1 MRAVVMYMKKICVL
15 GSTGVLGKELVSY
28 YKNENCIEASRSLK
42 NDVNKI
48 QVDLS
53 NFRSVCDFLDR
64 ISTEKLDILFINSG
78 VYEQKKYT
86 LDGYEYNFMVN
97 AFSPYYI
104 AKRLLIVSPN
114 CRIVFTSSISIL
126 HAKQERN
133 PKNWKK
139 IYRNT
144 KFIAHLLLQSLEELF
159 PTSIITCAHPG
170 IVPSKLSYGLHS
182 KSIRSLIRIFGNTP
196 SKGAGCIIEASKAY
210 LNKNLWIAPGGL
222 FSLRGK
228 PTQKIIKKTM
238 ILSNEIKE
246 YVKQI
251 EKELEEKYGI

>member
-1 MRAVVMYMKKICVL
+1 MKKICIL

-28 YKNENCIEASRSLK
+28 YKNENCIEASRSLENSK
-42 NDVNKI
+42 NKI

-53 NFRSVCDFLDR
+53 DFRSVCDFIEK
-64 ISTEKLDILFINSG
+64 ISAEKIDILFINSG

-86 LDGYEYNFMVN
+86 LDGQEYNFMVN

-104 AKRLLIVSPN
+104 TKRLLEVYPS
-114 CRIVFTSSISIL
+114 CRIVLTSSISIL
-126 HAKQERN
+126 HAKQELN

-144 KFIAHLLLQSLEELF
+144 KLILHLLLGRLEEHF
-159 PTSIITCAHPG
+159 STSIITYAHPG

-182 KSIRSLIRIFGNTP
+182 KIVRSLIRIFGNAP
-196 SKGAGCIIEASKAY
+196 SKGASCCTEASKAY
-210 LNKNLWIAPGGL
+210 LDKNFWIAPSGI

-228 PTQKIIKKTM
+228 PKIKRIKKSM
-238 ILSNEIKE
+238 ILSNEIKQ
-246 YVKQI
+246 YVKQV

>member
-1 MRAVVMYMKKICVL
+1 MKKLCVL
-15 GSTGVLGKELVSY
+15 GSTGVLGQELVSC
-28 YKNENCIEASRSLK
+28 YKNENCIEASRSLE
-42 NDVNKI
+42 NDINKI

-53 NFRSVCDFLDR
+53 NFRSVCDFIDR
-64 ISTEKLDILFINSG
+64 ISKEKLDVLFINSG

-104 AKRLLIVSPN
+104 VKRLLALNPN

-126 HAKQERN
+126 HAKQELN

-144 KFIAHLLLQSLEELF
+144 KLIAHLLFQTLEELF
-159 PTSIITCAHPG
+159 PTSIITYAHPG

-182 KSIRSLIRIFGNTP
+182 KKLRSSIRIFGNTP
-196 SKGAGCIIEASKAY
+196 SKGARCIIEASKAY
-210 LNKNLWIAPGGL
+210 LNKNFWIVPSGI

-228 PTQKIIKKTM
+228 PKPKKIKKTM
-238 ILSNEIKE
+238 ILSNEIKI
-246 YVKQI
+246 YIKQI